1 MRGLVE
7 NVRESRDE
15 RMAAV
20 FREEEERNKEK
31 QDIAV
36 NMHEFNLKLKSLDS
50 LTLWTEQ
57 SKKRKELEKDPLL
70 RIQSKVSAF
79 KSRVNELKTLASVGT
94 ERIEECELEESE
106 ESRGD
111 GEQVG
116 EDELLVS
123 KEEERASI
131 RM

>member
-1 MRGLVE
+1 ME
-7 NVRESRDE
+7 NARESREE
-15 RMAAV
+15 RMAAL

-31 QDIAV
+31 YDIAI
-36 NMHEFNLKLKSLDS
+36 NMHEFNLKLKSLDA

-57 SKKRKELEKDPLL
+57 SKRTKMLEKDPLL
-70 RIQSKVSAF
+70 RIQSKVCAF
-79 KSRVNELKTLASVGT
+79 KSRVNELKTLASIGT

-106 ESRGD
+106 ESQAD
-111 GEQVG
+111 GGQEG